1 MSRPLDWRSNSKLT
15 FSRLRKIWRKIIC
28 CPDGAR
34 IPRVSARSTENRF
47 TFRFLRRR
55 LQWWFLPLL
64 SALADET
71 FLFPCVPFDRMV
83 QRERES
89 RRGQLCIH
97 PVVIKRKVKWT
108 CCCCSDGLVTQ
119 RCGCVTTLE
128 RESTFRLKLKKK
140 NRKIERFFFS
150 VLAPAMYLDYYA
162 NCLPEFPCFTFFLGG
177 GGGWFKRKC
186 FKEPRCHFQWRFR
199 RVPFNQLKDSGIR
212 LNELLDTKKTIEFGR
227 FHFST

>member
-1 MSRPLDWRSNSKLT
+1 MKVMNECQNVDHFTANRFKLGFCGQMNQTWFHSNIFIHFSRWSNKSNEWKINWGSAMSRPLDWRSNSKLT

-89 RRGQLCIH
+89 H
-97 PVVIKRKVKWT
+97 
-108 CCCCSDGLVTQ
+108 DG
-119 RCGCVTTLE
+119 
-128 RESTFRLKLKKK
+128 
-140 NRKIERFFFS
+140 
-150 VLAPAMYLDYYA
+150 A
-162 NCLPEFPCFTFFLGG
+162 NFAYIP
-177 GGGWFKRKC
+177 
-186 FKEPRCHFQWRFR
+186 
-199 RVPFNQLKDSGIR
+199 S
-212 LNELLDTKKTIEFGR
+212 
-227 FHFST
+227 